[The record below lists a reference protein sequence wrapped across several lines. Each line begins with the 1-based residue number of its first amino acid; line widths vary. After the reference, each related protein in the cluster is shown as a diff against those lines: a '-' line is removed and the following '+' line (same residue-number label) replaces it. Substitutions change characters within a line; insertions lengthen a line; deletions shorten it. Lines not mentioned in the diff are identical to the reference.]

1 LRTSEGDTVYRVR
14 VSLLNDLKKS
24 PDDLRDL
31 QVVKFNRN
39 DAEEI
44 VLRWDKK
51 RVRLVKRGERNWELT
66 EPKRQSANR
75 TTVDSI
81 LFELESMRADKWVAE
96 KPRPEHGLDKPQ
108 LTAEIKLKGNR
119 TITVKFGKLAGQDSV
134 FVSSDYSANQVYR
147 KAKFILDNLKR
158 YGDELLR

>member
-1 LRTSEGDTVYRVR
+1 
-14 VSLLNDLKKS
+14 
-24 PDDLRDL
+24 
-31 QVVKFNRN
+31 
-39 DAEEI
+39 
-44 VLRWDKK
+44 
-51 RVRLVKRGERNWELT
+51 
-66 EPKRQSANR
+66 
-75 TTVDSI
+75 
-81 LFELESMRADKWVAE
+81 MRADKWVAE

-147 KAKFILDNLKR
+147 KAKFALDNLKR